1 MASFSKIPTKSLQ
14 SLHPV
19 NAGVSGFQQLWRLWF
34 SRHNWLTWL
43 GLAFALPLALF
54 FWQHYSEHLRQQQ
67 HAVFQQHAD
76 TIEHELQQRLQQM
89 ELLLVAKAAFV
100 SASEYVSQIEW
111 QHYIQ
116 RFDLPKTYPGI
127 QASGVVSYR
136 HKSQL
141 PDLMSRL
148 HQELQAASEPL
159 LQSSDGLDT
168 IILHPSTQHPD
179 VAIVSHIQPLTP
191 LNQAVLGYDMLSDP
205 VRAQTAMRA
214 ASLNQ
219 AAVTAKILL
228 RQDEGRS
235 RQPGLIMMLPFYQ
248 SKLPLITAEQ
258 KQQALLGFVYVAFR
272 VKDILPT
279 AWHDQTIPLPDI
291 FWASAQDPIATEL
304 DPAQILY
311 ARTSDANPPPS
322 LALKIQ
328 KKLDWYG
335 QPFVL
340 QIKNNINFESSLLP
354 LAEDELVLLGGVAF
368 ILLVLLLSYLNLRR
382 YQAQTVVKQLQR
394 QIQQQRQAL
403 LQDEQRQSLALKASQ
418 LVWFEFD
425 FRTGGAF
432 YSDSWWRMFDFPM
445 PQPNPEPQHLFDLL
459 HAEDEASFRQDLQRF
474 LASGPDQAQQSYR
487 FISRQGRQLFC
498 QVNFYVVRA
507 PEGDAIRLCC
517 SMQDLTKH
525 QQQAQKQQ

>member
-1 MASFSKIPTKSLQ
+1 MPHASGGAS
-14 SLHPV
+14 
-19 NAGVSGFQQLWRLWF
+19 AFQKLWRLWF

-43 GLAFALPLALF
+43 GLLLILPFALF

-67 HAVFQQHAD
+67 QAVFQQYAD
-76 TIEHELQQRLQQM
+76 TIENELQQRLKQM

-100 SASEYVSQIEW
+100 SASEYVSQSEW

-116 RFDLPKTYPGI
+116 RFDLPKIYPGI
-127 QASGVVSYR
+127 QAAGVVTYR
-136 HKSQL
+136 
-141 PDLMSRL
+141 SRAESL
-148 HQELQAASEPL
+148 GLINDINQELHDVFQQLSQRSAVQENL
-159 LQSSDGLDT
+159 VQ
-168 IILHPSTQHPD
+168 LHPSVQHPY
-179 VAIVSHIQPLTP
+179 VGIVSHIQPLTP
-191 LNQAVLGYDMLSDP
+191 RNIAVLGYDMLSDP
-205 VRAQTAMRA
+205 TRAHTAMRA

-228 RQDEGRS
+228 RQDDGIS

-248 SKLPLITAEQ
+248 PKLPLMTAEQ

-272 VKDILPT
+272 VKDILPP
-279 AWHDQTIPLPDI
+279 AWHDLTIPLPDI
-291 FWASAQDPIATEL
+291 FWASAPSQIAKEP
-304 DPAQILY
+304 DPAQMLF
-311 ARTSDANPPPS
+311 ARTDDSSLPPS
-322 LALKIQ
+322 IALKIQ
-328 KKLDWYG
+328 KQLDWYG

-354 LAEDELVLLGGVAF
+354 LAEYELVLLGVIAS

-382 YQAQTVVKQLQR
+382 YQSQRAVKHLQQ
-394 QIQQQRQAL
+394 QIQLQRQAL
-403 LQDEQRQSLALKASQ
+403 LLDEQRHSIALKVSQ

-459 HAEDEASFRQDLQRF
+459 YAENETCFRQDLQRY
-474 LASGPDQAQQSYR
+474 LARGPDQDQQQYQ